1 MSHDQQLNL
10 STRNARLIIFARGV
24 SDFGAFLNMVALS
37 TYVYW
42 LSQSVVFVSIFL
54 ACRVTGGIVASLF
67 GIPFFR
73 RFAGRGTLAG
83 LDLARALLL
92 MPLLVLF
99 TGPSTYPS
107 SLLSPSVSACAI
119 RCLPLASTVSCPLGS
134 RLSSG

>member
-1 MSHDQQLNL
+1 
-10 STRNARLIIFARGV
+10 GV

-42 LSQSVVFVSIFL
+42 LSQSVVFVSVFL

-73 RFAGRGTLAG
+73 RFPGRSTLAG

-92 MPLLVLF
+92 VPLLVLI
-99 TGPSTYPS
+99 PAHQ
-107 SLLSPSVSACAI
+107 LNV
-119 RCLPLASTVSCPLGS
+119 LPFIAFGI
-134 RLSSG
+134 G